1 MPATSVLAGISSE
14 ATQIEVLSTVAM
26 LLVEMLDRMPRT
38 DGNKRVLTAGN
49 EVTSA
54 VTISSGTVT
63 TCSTLTNQVNIG
75 GRDAS
80 IIPHAVANIGTINI
94 YNNIIVS

>member
-1 MPATSVLAGISSE
+1 MAATSVLAGISSE

-38 DGNKRVLTAGN
+38 DANKRLLTAGN

-63 TCSTLTNQVNIG
+63 NQVNIG
-75 GRDAS
+75 GKDAS
-80 IIPHAVANIGTINI
+80 IIPQAVANIGTLHI

>member
-49 EVTSA
+49 EVATA
-54 VTISSGTVT
+54 VT
-63 TCSTLTNQVNIG
+63 TCSALINQVNIG

-80 IIPHAVANIGTINI
+80 IIPQAVANIGTINI

>member
-1 MPATSVLAGISSE
+1 MAATSVLAGISSE

-38 DGNKRVLTAGN
+38 DANKRVLTAGN
-49 EVTSA
+49 EVASTVA
-54 VTISSGTVT
+54 VT
-63 TCSTLTNQVNIG
+63 TCSALTNQVNIG

-80 IIPHAVANIGTINI
+80 IIPHAVANIGTLHI

>member
-1 MPATSVLAGISSE
+1 MAATSVLAGISSE

-38 DGNKRVLTAGN
+38 DANKRLLTAGN
-49 EVTSA
+49 EVTSP
-54 VTISSGTVT
+54 V

-80 IIPHAVANIGTINI
+80 ILPHAVANIGTLHI